1 MEEIVLEGF
10 LKVWEF
16 KSFLLQGTII
26 TLQMTIG
33 ALIIGIILGMIV
45 GMARISRN
53 KIAKSLAGVYLTI
66 IRGTPMLL
74 QILFIFVGIPQ
85 VTLLLTGT
93 SISFDPVMAGTI
105 GIGINSAA
113 YVAEIIRSGI
123 QSIDQGQMEAARS
136 LGLTH
141 NQAMKHI
148 ILPQAFRNII
158 PPLGNEAIVL
168 LKDTSLVSAI
178 GGRELM
184 NSAKIMGAKFYM
196 YAEFLVGAAIVYLI
210 CTFFISNV
218 VSYTERR
225 LKAND

>member
-1 MEEIVLEGF
+1 MEGF

-16 KSFLLQGTII
+16 SDFLLKGLVV
-26 TLQMTIG
+26 TLQMMAG
-33 ALIIGIILGMIV
+33 ALIIGVLLGMFIA
-45 GMARISRN
+45 MARISKN
-53 KIAKSLAGVYLTI
+53 KFIKSLAGVYLTI

-85 VTLLLTGT
+85 ITNLLFGKPL
-93 SISFDPVMAGTI
+93 SFDPVTAGII
-105 GIGINSAA
+105 GIGFNSAA

-123 QSIDQGQMEAARS
+123 QSIDKGQMEAARS

-141 NQAMKHI
+141 SEAMRYI

-184 NSAKIMGAKFYM
+184 NSAKIMGAKFYL
-196 YAEFLVGAAIVYLI
+196 YAEFLVGAAIVYLF
-210 CTFFISNV
+210 CTFIITNI
-218 VSYTERR
+218 VSYAERR